1 MWSNLKRTALVF
13 VEICYNTA
21 YMTDDSVKKT
31 AARIQAVRRS
41 KHVTQEAVA
50 KKAGVSISYYA
61 QVERGE
67 INPTASKLLQIINAL
82 GVESKD
88 ILGK

>member
-1 MWSNLKRTALVF
+1 
-13 VEICYNTA
+13 
-21 YMTDDSVKKT
+21 MTDASIKKT
-31 AARIQAVRRS
+31 ANRILAARKA
-41 KHVTQEAVA
+41 KNLTQEAMA

-67 INPTASKLLQIINAL
+67 INPTTSKLLQIIDAL
-82 GVESKD
+82 GVSSKD

>member
-1 MWSNLKRTALVF
+1 
-13 VEICYNTA
+13 
-21 YMTDDSVKKT
+21 MTDESIKKT
-31 AARIQAVRRS
+31 ARQIQAIRRS
-41 KHVTQEAVA
+41 KHITQELVA

-67 INPTASKLLQIINAL
+67 INPTTSKLIRIIDAL
-82 GVESKD
+82 EVESKD